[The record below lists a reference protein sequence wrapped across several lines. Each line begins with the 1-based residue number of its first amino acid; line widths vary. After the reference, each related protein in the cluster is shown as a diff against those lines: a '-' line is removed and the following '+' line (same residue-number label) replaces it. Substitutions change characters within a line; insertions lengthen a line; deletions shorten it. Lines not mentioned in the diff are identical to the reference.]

1 MSTPA
6 EGMRIIMQAQGK
18 VDPRGDPIHASS
30 IDCIKTTYANNGL
43 LRGIYRGL
51 GVTATREFFCYGT
64 YFLTYEAL
72 LGKIVPKNK
81 PRSECPK
88 WLVLFA
94 GGMSGITFW
103 GIWYPVDIIKSKI
116 QADSYANPRYTSA
129 MDAFSHTLREDGVG
143 GFYKGYAPCV
153 ARSFPANAA
162 TFLAYEIVM
171 NIIGRD

>member
-1 MSTPA
+1 MKPS
-6 EGMRIIMQAQGK
+6 
-18 VDPRGDPIHASS
+18 HYASDM
-30 IDCIKTTYANNGL
+30 DCIKTVHRNNGL
-43 LRGIYRGL
+43 LKGIYRGL
-51 GVTATREFFCYGT
+51 GITATREFFCYGT

-72 LGKIVPKNK
+72 LGVIAPKDK

-88 WLVLFA
+88 SLVLFC
-94 GGMSGITFW
+94 GGMAGMTFW

-116 QADSYANPRYTSA
+116 QADSYANPRYTSSI
-129 MDAFSHTLREDGVG
+129 DAFNQTVKNEGLL

-153 ARSFPANAA
+153 ARAFPANAA